1 MRTYHDAIKVSIGNF
16 DDQLILQMEVDE
28 LEEVL
33 VVPVPEGGL
42 PTNDEGFDEP
52 ETGRGFD
59 PLVRAEVILPHKGGD
74 MMAKVVG
81 RKRDANGNLVG
92 RKHKLPV
99 LDLHVYEVELLDGE
113 RQEISFNIL
122 AEHLLSQI
130 DEEGNQYQIFKE
142 IVDHRKD
149 PKRAVDK
156 ADQFFTKGKKKH
168 MRKTTTGWDL
178 EVEWKDGTTSWL
190 LLKAL
195 KETNPVHVAEYA
207 RANKID
213 AEPAFDWWVP
223 VVLRRKS
230 QIIRGAINRHQ
241 RAGYKFGI

>member
-1 MRTYHDAIKVSIGNF
+1 
-16 DDQLILQMEVDE
+16 
-28 LEEVL
+28 
-33 VVPVPEGGL
+33 
-42 PTNDEGFDEP
+42 
-52 ETGRGFD
+52 
-59 PLVRAEVILPHKGGD
+59 
-74 MMAKVVG
+74 
-81 RKRDANGNLVG
+81 
-92 RKHKLPV
+92 
-99 LDLHVYEVELLDGE
+99 
-113 RQEISFNIL
+113 
-122 AEHLLSQI
+122 
-130 DEEGNQYQIFKE
+130 
-142 IVDHRKD
+142 
-149 PKRAVDK
+149 
-156 ADQFFTKGKKKH
+156 
-168 MRKTTTGWDL
+168 MRKTATGWDL